1 MSIETFLERWFDKK
15 ISLKKIEHYCR
26 KLGMRK
32 RTYENN
38 INSENIRVSCVQR
51 QIQPVKNI
59 ERYIDILNDFVK
71 RAVEKDSRIIVFPEY
86 NFFDLLGLIP
96 GFSLLNRYLNKKAL
110 RVSSKCRESNKD
122 SNNPFVS
129 AVFSGIS
136 RPVEKGIK
144 KIVSLLAEGY
154 GLYIYTGSYL
164 LKEKGKIYNAGSLFG
179 PDGHCIGTQKKIHLT
194 DFEERIGIERGTE
207 MEVYTLPFGKVVFP
221 ICMDATYFETFQIA
235 RELGAD
241 LVILPIANMEEYSM
255 WKALRGIWP
264 RVQESYVYGLKASLN
279 GWVAGMHFTGKAG
292 IFAPLSITPN
302 KDGVVALSPHHE
314 GNFLI
319 TGGIN
324 IKRLYE
330 ARNRAEYHGDKN
342 PEFERGYLEKA
353 YFRVGG
359 WNNGR

>member
-1 MSIETFLERWFDKK
+1 
-15 ISLKKIEHYCR
+15 
-26 KLGMRK
+26 
-32 RTYENN
+32 
-38 INSENIRVSCVQR
+38 
-51 QIQPVKNI
+51 
-59 ERYIDILNDFVK
+59 
-71 RAVEKDSRIIVFPEY
+71 
-86 NFFDLLGLIP
+86 
-96 GFSLLNRYLNKKAL
+96 
-110 RVSSKCRESNKD
+110 
-122 SNNPFVS
+122 
-129 AVFSGIS
+129 
-136 RPVEKGIK
+136 
-144 KIVSLLAEGY
+144 
-154 GLYIYTGSYL
+154 
-164 LKEKGKIYNAGSLFG
+164 
-179 PDGHCIGTQKKIHLT
+179 
-194 DFEERIGIERGTE
+194 
-207 MEVYTLPFGKVVFP
+207 
-221 ICMDATYFETFQIA
+221 
-235 RELGAD
+235 
-241 LVILPIANMEEYSM
+241 M